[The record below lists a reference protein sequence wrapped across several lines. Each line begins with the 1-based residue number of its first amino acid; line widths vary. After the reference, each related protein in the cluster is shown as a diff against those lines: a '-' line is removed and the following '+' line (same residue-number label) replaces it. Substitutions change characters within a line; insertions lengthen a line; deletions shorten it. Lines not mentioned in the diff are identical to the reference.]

1 MSIELV
7 AVVRQVIRA
16 TDGLRVC
23 LTSVDMIYPDG
34 RDCGVPQFVEG
45 YEGASELLI
54 KFGVPAQ
61 ELKEHYAQFQKDS
74 EVSIPLIADEAV
86 VRDMG
91 FNPREQQSRE
101 F

>member
-7 AVVRQVIRA
+7 AVVRRVIHA
-16 TDGLRVC
+16 SGGSTVC
-23 LTSVDMIYPDG
+23 LTSVDIIYPDG
-34 RDCGVPQFVEG
+34 RDCGVPLFVEG

-61 ELKEHYAQFQKDS
+61 ELEELRLRFQKDS
-74 EVSIPLIADEAV
+74 EVSIPVTADETV

-91 FNPREQQSRE
+91 FNPREH
-101 F
+101 